1 MRMINPLHST
11 PPIFY
16 ENLRHLVF
24 ATAEKFGDKP
34 LYEYLEGGERRAVSY
49 REFATMVEEFA
60 TALDAH
66 GLAGGRIVM
75 IGETHPTYLATYIAT
90 VATGGVIIPM
100 DKELAPDQVE
110 AFIKLAEADAVVYT
124 AGMNQRFRFNEEAYS
139 FLRLRVPVSP
149 LEGYEKSENLVSY
162 ADMLADGRAAIEA
175 GNRSYVEREFA
186 MDECAILLF
195 TSGTTG
201 TSKGV
206 MLSHG
211 NVIAALNSA
220 THTMPYDD
228 KCTFVSVLPV
238 HHTYEMLC
246 GQLGV
251 LAIGGSM
258 FINDSIK
265 HVLKNFATYKPNT
278 LVLVPLF
285 VETLHKRIWEKIR
298 QRGME
303 KKVRFAMKLAE
314 SMLNVGIDIRKKLF
328 SEITEAFG
336 GNLTSIVC
344 GGAPIN
350 PKILKDLYLFGIT
363 VFEGYGITECSPLVA
378 VNSARVLRPR
388 SVGAPVFGCEVKIDF
403 EGSEEAPTDSP
414 RTGEI
419 LVKGPNV
426 MLGYYKNE
434 EATAAA
440 FTEDG
445 YFRTGD
451 IGYLGKD
458 NYIYITGRKKNVII
472 LSNGKNVFPEELEE
486 YLSEIP
492 YVKESVVI
500 GRKQN
505 GAEVA
510 ITAIVVPDI
519 QHPDLDGKTPSQVY
533 DLVHDAVMAVNKGLP
548 TFKHITGIEIRNE
561 EFEKNTSKKI
571 KRYLVQ

>member
-1 MRMINPLHST
+1 MKMLNPLHSI
-11 PPIFY
+11 PPIDY
-16 ENLRHLVF
+16 TDLRHLVSY
-24 ATAEKFGDKP
+24 TAEKYGDKP
-34 LYEYLEGGERRAVSY
+34 LYEYNEAGERKVVTY
-49 REFATMVEEFA
+49 RSFADMVENIA
-60 TALDAH
+60 TALDAR
-66 GLAGGRIVM
+66 GLAGRRIVM
-75 IGETHPTYLATYIAT
+75 IGETHPAYLATYIAT
-90 VATGGVIIPM
+90 VSTNGTIIPM
-100 DKELAPDQVE
+100 DKELAPEQVV
-110 AFIKLAEADAVVYT
+110 AFMKRAEADAAFYT
-124 AGMNQRFRFNEEAYS
+124 AGLNERMASPDYD
-139 FLRLRVPVSP
+139 FLTLRVPFLAP
-149 LEGYEKSENLVSY
+149 EGYEKTDTVVSLSDLLAEGAAAKAAGNDSY
-162 ADMLADGRAAIEA
+162 ATRELDMEK
-175 GNRSYVEREFA
+175 
-186 MDECAILLF
+186 CAILLF

-206 MLSHG
+206 MLSHF
-211 NVIAALNSA
+211 NITAALNSA

-228 KCTFVSVLPV
+228 KCTFVSVLPI

-251 LAIGGSM
+251 AAIGGSM

-265 HVLKNFATYKPNT
+265 RVLKNFAEYKPNT

-285 VETLHKRIWEKIR
+285 VETLHKRIWDTIR
-298 QRGME
+298 SRGME

-314 SMLNVGIDIRKKLF
+314 RLLEVKIDIRKKLF
-328 SEITEAFG
+328 SEITNAFG

-350 PKILKDLYLFGIT
+350 PKILRDLYLFGVT

-378 VNSARVLRPR
+378 VNSSRVLRPR
-388 SVGAPVFGCEVKIDF
+388 SVGAPVFGCEVKIDYDD
-403 EGSEEAPTDSP
+403 APTDGGP

-426 MLGYYKNE
+426 MLGYYKDE

-445 YFRTGD
+445 FFRTGD
-451 IGYLGKD
+451 IGYLDKND
-458 NYIYITGRKKNVII
+458 YIYITGRKKNVII

-492 YVKESVVI
+492 FIKESVVL
-500 GRKQN
+500 GRKQG

-510 ITAIVVPDI
+510 ITAIVVPDA
-519 QHPDLDGKTPSQVY
+519 QHPEIEGKTPSQVY
-533 DLVHDAVMAVNKGLP
+533 DLVKAAVNEINKRTP
-548 TFKHITGIEIRNE
+548 TFKHITDIEIRNE

-571 KRYLVQ
+571 KRYLVK

>member
-434 EATAAA
+434 EATAAV

-445 YFRTGD
+445 FFRTGD

>member
-1 MRMINPLHST
+1 MRMTNPLHSI

-16 ENLRHLVF
+16 ENLRHLVY

-34 LYEYLEGGERRAVSY
+34 LYDYLEGGEKRTVSY
-49 REFATMVEEFA
+49 RDFATMVEEFA
-60 TALDAH
+60 TALDVH

-110 AFIKLAEADAVVYT
+110 AFIKHSEADAVVYT

-139 FLRLRVPVSP
+139 FLRLRVPVAP
-149 LEGYEKSENLVSY
+149 LEGYVKGENLISY

-175 GNRSYVEREFA
+175 GNKSYTEREFA
-186 MDECAILLF
+186 MDECAVLLF

-206 MLSHG
+206 MLSHN
-211 NVIAALNSA
+211 NVISALNSA

-228 KCTFVSVLPV
+228 KCTFVSVLPI

-265 HVLKNFATYKPNT
+265 HVLKNFASYKPNT

-303 KKVRFAMKLAE
+303 KKVRFALKLAE
-314 SMLNVGIDIRKKLF
+314 SMLAVGIDIRKKLF

-378 VNSARVLRPR
+378 VNSSRVLRPR
-388 SVGAPVFGCEVKIDF
+388 SVGAPVFGCEVRIDLDGD
-403 EGSEEAPTDSP
+403 EDAAKDGP

-445 YFRTGD
+445 FFRTGD
-451 IGYLGKD
+451 IGYLDKD

-492 YVKESVVI
+492 LVKESVVI

-510 ITAIVVPDI
+510 ITAIIVPDF
-519 QHPDLDGKTPSQVY
+519 QHQDLDGKTPSQVY
-533 DLVHDAVMAVNKGLP
+533 DLVHDAVMAVNKRLP

-571 KRYLVQ
+571 KRYLVT

>member
-1 MRMINPLHST
+1 MRMTNPLHST

-34 LYEYLEGGERRAVSY
+34 LYEYLERGERRAVSY

-60 TALDAH
+60 TALEVH
-66 GLAGGRIVM
+66 GLAGGRVVM

-139 FLRLRVPVSP
+139 FLRLRVPVAP

-162 ADMLADGRAAIEA
+162 ADMLADGRAAIGA
-175 GNRSYVEREFA
+175 GNRSYAEREFA
-186 MDECAILLF
+186 MDECAVLLF

-314 SMLNVGIDIRKKLF
+314 NMLNVGVDLRKKLF

-403 EGSEEAPTDSP
+403 EGSEEVPADGP

-434 EATAAA
+434 EATAAV

-445 YFRTGD
+445 FFRTGD

-510 ITAIVVPDI
+510 ITAIVVPEI
-519 QHPDLDGKTPSQVY
+519 QHPDLDGKTPSQIY

>member
-1 MRMINPLHST
+1 MRMLNPLHST

-16 ENLRHLVF
+16 ENLRHLVY

-49 REFATMVEEFA
+49 REFAAMVEEFA
-60 TALDAH
+60 TALEVH

-124 AGMNQRFRFNEEAYS
+124 GGMNQRFRFNEEAYS
-139 FLRLRVPVSP
+139 FLRLRVPVAP

-162 ADMLADGRAAIEA
+162 ADMLADGRAAIAA
-175 GNRSYVEREFA
+175 GNRSYAEREFA
-186 MDECAILLF
+186 MNECSVLLF

-314 SMLNVGIDIRKKLF
+314 NMLNVGIDIRKKLF

-378 VNSARVLRPR
+378 VNSSRILRPR
-388 SVGAPVFGCEVKIDF
+388 SVGAPVFGCDVKIDF
-403 EGSEEAPTDSP
+403 EGGEEAPADGP

-519 QHPDLDGKTPSQVY
+519 QHPDLDGKTPSQIY
-533 DLVHDAVMAVNKGLP
+533 DLVHAAVMAVNKGLP